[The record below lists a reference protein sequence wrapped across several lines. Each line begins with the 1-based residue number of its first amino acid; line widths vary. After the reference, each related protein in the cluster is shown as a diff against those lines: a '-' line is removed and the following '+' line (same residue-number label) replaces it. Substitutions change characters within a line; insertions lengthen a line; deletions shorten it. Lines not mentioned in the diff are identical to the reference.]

1 MNLTELLK
9 NENATLIDV
18 REPYEFSYGHNQGA
32 INIPLNQVLG
42 RSEEIAQMSKP
53 LILICQSGNRSG
65 MAVSMLKAKGIDD
78 IYNGGS
84 FNDVE
89 MAKMQIA

>member
-1 MNLTELLK
+1 MNLVELLK
-9 NENATLIDV
+9 NESATLIDV
-18 REPYEFSYGHNQGA
+18 REPYEFNHGHNQGA

-42 RSEEIAQMSKP
+42 RTEEIAKMSKP
-53 LILICQSGNRSG
+53 LILVCQSGNRSG

-89 MAKMQIA
+89 MAKMQTA

>member
-53 LILICQSGNRSG
+53 LILVCQSGNRSG
-65 MAVSMLKAKGIDD
+65 MALSMLKAKGVDD

-84 FNDVE
+84 VNDIE
-89 MAKMQIA
+89 RARMQTV

>member
-32 INIPLNQVLG
+32 INIPLNQVLV

>member
-53 LILICQSGNRSG
+53 LILVCQSGNRSG
-65 MAVSMLKAKGIDD
+65 MALSMLKAKGVDD

-84 FNDVE
+84 VNDVE
-89 MAKMQIA
+89 RARMQTV

>member
-32 INIPLNQVLG
+32 INIPLNQVLV

-84 FNDVE
+84 FNDVK

>member
-1 MNLTELLK
+1 MNLVELLK
-9 NENATLIDV
+9 NESATLIDV
-18 REPYEFSYGHNQGA
+18 REPYEFNHGHNQGA

-42 RSEEIAQMSKP
+42 RSEEIAKMSKP
-53 LILICQSGNRSG
+53 LILVCQSGNRSG

-89 MAKMQIA
+89 MAKMQTA

>member
-18 REPYEFSYGHNQGA
+18 REPFEFSYGHNQGA
-32 INIPLNQVLG
+32 INIPLNQILG

-53 LILICQSGNRSG
+53 LILVCQSGNRSG
-65 MAVSMLKAKGIDD
+65 MAVSMLKAKGVND

-89 MAKMQIA
+89 MAKMQTA